1 MTRNDIGQQQRA
13 PYALPRAGDAGRSV
27 INRMQTAATLL
38 IPSCCIALAGCVSSK
53 SPAPIVVVSPAPTR
67 PHLIL
72 TADRAS
78 LHHGES
84 VRVIATFVNPT
95 KHRVA
100 LPTTSQVDDEEPS
113 IEHRLQI
120 DWKGENGSSSS
131 GLSALGINTC
141 PPSIEYL
148 EPKTSRSYELHWKFD
163 DRGKGMATLTYHF
176 GYGEDF
182 PPATFTIPTR

>member
-1 MTRNDIGQQQRA
+1 MNLATN
-13 PYALPRAGDAGRSV
+13 L
-27 INRMQTAATLL
+27 TAV
-38 IPSCCIALAGCVSSK
+38 SCCIALAGCMNVSRSSDPIVIV
-53 SPAPIVVVSPAPTR
+53 SPAPIR

-78 LHHGES
+78 LRHGES
-84 VRVIATFVNPT
+84 VKVIATFVNPT

-131 GLSALGINTC
+131 ELSAVGINSC
-141 PPSIEYL
+141 PPSIDYL
-148 EPKTSRSYELHWKFD
+148 EPNTSRSYHLQWKFD
-163 DRGKGMATLTYHF
+163 DRGKGVAKLNYHF
-176 GYGEDF
+176 GHSDDF
-182 PPATFTIPTR
+182 PPATITLRTH